1 MTNQLL
7 ITEIQSTLNNVV
19 LKIDANSEKKSLK
32 YSA

>member
-7 ITEIQSTLNNVV
+7 ITEIQSTLNRVV

-32 YSA
+32 HSI